1 MKKQSGFTLIELVM
15 VIVILGVLSAFA
27 LPRFADFGR
36 DARTASVQALAGAIK
51 AAANIAHAQ
60 QLADGATLGTSVT
73 LDGSP
78 VTMVNGYPTADAAGI
93 STAAQIDTTND
104 YKTFDPGN
112 TPADRTFYLT
122 PDTGSTSTVL
132 CRVTYA
138 EAAASAAPIVTVDI
152 SGC

>member
-36 DARTASVQALAGAIK
+36 DARTASVNALGGAIR
-51 AAANIAHAQ
+51 ASANIAHAQ
-60 QLADGATLGTSVT
+60 FLADGGAGATVSLEGTPIA
-73 LDGSP
+73 LA
-78 VTMVNGYPTADAAGI
+78 NGYPTIAGI
-93 STAAQIDTTND
+93 VTAAQVDTTND